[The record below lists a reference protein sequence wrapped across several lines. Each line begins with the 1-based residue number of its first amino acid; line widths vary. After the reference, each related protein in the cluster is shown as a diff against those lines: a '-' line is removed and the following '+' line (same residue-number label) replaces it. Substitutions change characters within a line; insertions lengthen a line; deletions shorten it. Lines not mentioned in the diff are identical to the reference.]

1 MRLQTIL
8 ILASLLFLVY
18 PADAQKIAPSSGK
31 ALCSALTPAD
41 FTKAGVEVSALGSA
55 NVDSKEDVY
64 CTYAGQ
70 AKKVEF
76 DIFYPAGKSVDEAR
90 NAQRASMGDIG
101 GKFAQVQVAGAD
113 EAHSN
118 AAHPNQGSASIVVL
132 KGTAVFDINI
142 PEGAKAEQQL
152 EELARIVLS
161 RMK

>member
-8 ILASLLFLVY
+8 ILASLFVAY
-18 PADAQKIAPSSGK
+18 PAAAQKIAPSSGK
-31 ALCSALTPAD
+31 TMCSALTPAD
-41 FTKAGVEVSALGSA
+41 FTKVGVDVSRLGSA
-55 NVDSKEDVY
+55 NADSKENVY
-64 CTYAGQ
+64 CTYEGK

-76 DIFYPAGKSVDEAR
+76 DIFYPAGETVDEAK
-90 NAQRASMGDIG
+90 NAERASMGDIG
-101 GKFAQVQVAGAD
+101 GKFGPVRLAGAD

-118 AAHPNQGSASIVVL
+118 AAHPNAGSASIVVR

-152 EELARIVLS
+152 EELARTVLN